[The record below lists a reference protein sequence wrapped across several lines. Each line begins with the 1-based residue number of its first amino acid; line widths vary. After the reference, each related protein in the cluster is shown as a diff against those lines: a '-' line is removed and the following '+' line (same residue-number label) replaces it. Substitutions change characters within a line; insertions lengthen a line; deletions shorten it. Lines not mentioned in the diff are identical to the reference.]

1 MNKNIKMG
9 DQGFL
14 IFPSYLIK
22 KITKTK
28 DLLVNDFVL

>member
-1 MNKNIKMG
+1 MNKNIKIG

-28 DLLVNDFVL
+28 VLLVNVFI